1 MIRKVHERSNSLEHA
16 IRESHRRARRD
27 MKKDYIPELSEV
39 RMVRRAPERPFA
51 LSEEDTDYVERC
63 LRDVEAAFAIEAFP
77 GVMFAQIPARALMR
91 QFIDWWRGL
100 EPEDEKQREAHAQ
113 LPSAIRLMDTVSS
126 WMQERAQR
134 R

>member
-1 MIRKVHERSNSLEHA
+1 
-16 IRESHRRARRD
+16 

-39 RMVRRAPERPFA
+39 RMVQRAPARPYVLGA
-51 LSEEDTDYVERC
+51 EDAGYIERC

-77 GVMFAQIPARALMR
+77 GAPFAQIPARSIIK

-100 EPEDEKQREAHAQ
+100 EPADEKQREAHAQ
-113 LPSAIRLMDTVSS
+113 LPSAIRLMDTVST
-126 WMQERAQR
+126 WMQEQAQR